1 MNKYQILK
9 IKSLGENAKKVLII
23 YTGGTLG
30 MVYDNSTGSL
40 VPFKFGQVADNI
52 PELNRLNLELCIL
65 ALAEPIDSSNISPKI
80 WIELVEIIE
89 DNYADFDGFVVLHG
103 TDTMAFS
110 ASALS
115 FMIQNPKKPIVF
127 TGAQLP
133 IGVPRTD
140 ARENLISS
148 IQIAGSEL
156 NGQAIV
162 PEVCIYFNG
171 RLLRGNRAK
180 KRESS
185 QFDAFD
191 SENFPYLAEIGV
203 NIDYNF
209 LNIKVSETKKQTV
222 FYKNIDNNVGILK
235 LFPGINEAFVSNFFN
250 QQSLKGVVLETY
262 GSGNA
267 PSDDWFLMILK
278 KALDKGIIIVNVS
291 QCTGGRVIMGKY
303 ETSQKMKEMGI
314 ISGSDMTLEAAITK
328 LMWALGNEKAILEI
342 KNTFEKDISGEQSI

>member
-1 MNKYQILK
+1 MNEYDIIK
-9 IKSLGENAKKVLII
+9 INSREKNSKKVLII

-30 MVYDNSTGSL
+30 MVYDNLTGRL
-40 VPFKFGQVADNI
+40 IPFKFDQIVENI
-52 PELNRLNLELCIL
+52 PELNRLNLELCFL
-65 ALAEPIDSSNISPKI
+65 SFQVPIDSSNVSPEI

-89 DNYADFDGFVVLHG
+89 LNYNNYQGFVILHG
-103 TDTMAFS
+103 TDTMAYS

-115 FMIQNPKKPIVF
+115 FMIQNLTKPIVF

-133 IGVPRTD
+133 IGIPRTD

-148 IQIAGSEL
+148 IQIAGSTL
-156 NGQAIV
+156 NEQVIV

-209 LNIKVSETKKQTV
+209 LNIFISKPRKLPEFLKKI
-222 FYKNIDNNVGILK
+222 NNNVAILK
-235 LFPGINEAFVSNFFN
+235 LFPGINKEFISNFFN
-250 QQSLKGVVLETY
+250 QNTLKGVVLETY

-267 PSDDWFLMILK
+267 PSNDWFLGSLENAIR
-278 KALDKGIIIVNVS
+278 KGVVIYNVS
-291 QCTGGRVIMGKY
+291 QCTGGTVQMGKY
-303 ETSQKMKEMGI
+303 ETSQKMKEIGI
-314 ISGSDMTLEAAITK
+314 ISGKDITLEAAITK
-328 LMWALGNEKAILEI
+328 MMWVLGNENNSKKIKELLE
-342 KNTFEKDISGEQSI
+342 NNLVGEMA

>member
-1 MNKYQILK
+1 MNKYDIIK
-9 IKSLGENAKKVLII
+9 INSREKNSKKVLII

-30 MVYDNSTGSL
+30 MVYDNLTGRL
-40 VPFKFGQVADNI
+40 IPFKFDQIVENI
-52 PELNRLNLELCIL
+52 PELNRLNLELCFL
-65 ALAEPIDSSNISPKI
+65 SFLRPIDSSNVSPEI

-89 DNYADFDGFVVLHG
+89 LNYNNYQGFVILHG
-103 TDTMAFS
+103 TDTMAYS

-115 FMIQNPKKPIVF
+115 FMIQNLTKPIVF

-133 IGVPRTD
+133 IGIPRTD

-148 IQIAGSEL
+148 IQIAGSTINE
-156 NGQAIV
+156 QVIV

-209 LNIKVSETKKQTV
+209 LNIHIPKPRKLPEFFKKI
-222 FYKNIDNNVGILK
+222 NNNVAILK
-235 LFPGINEAFVSNFFN
+235 LFPGINKEFINNFFN
-250 QQSLKGVVLETY
+250 QNSLKGVVLETY

-267 PSDDWFLMILK
+267 PSNDWFLACLEYAIR
-278 KALDKGIIIVNVS
+278 KGVIIYNVS
-291 QCTGGRVIMGKY
+291 QCTGGTVQMGKY
-303 ETSQKMKEMGI
+303 ETSEKMKEMGI
-314 ISGSDMTLEAAITK
+314 ISGKDITLEAAITK
-328 LMWALGNEKAILEI
+328 MMWVLGNEDNLNKIKELLE
-342 KNTFEKDISGEQSI
+342 NNLMGEMV

>member
-1 MNKYQILK
+1 MNKYDIIK
-9 IKSLGENAKKVLII
+9 INSREKNSKKVLII

-30 MVYDNSTGSL
+30 MVYDNLTGRL
-40 VPFKFGQVADNI
+40 IPFKFDQIVENI
-52 PELNRLNLELCIL
+52 PELNRLNLELCFL
-65 ALAEPIDSSNISPKI
+65 SFLRPIDSSNVSPEI

-89 DNYADFDGFVVLHG
+89 LNYNNYQGFVILHG
-103 TDTMAFS
+103 TDTMAYS

-115 FMIQNPKKPIVF
+115 FMIQNLTKPIVF

-133 IGVPRTD
+133 IGIPRTD

-148 IQIAGSEL
+148 IQIAGSTI
-156 NGQAIV
+156 NDQVIV

-209 LNIKVSETKKQTV
+209 LNIYIPKQRKLPEFFKKI
-222 FYKNIDNNVGILK
+222 NNNVAILK
-235 LFPGINEAFVSNFFN
+235 LFPGINKEFLNNFFN
-250 QQSLKGVVLETY
+250 QNTLKGVVLETY

-267 PSDDWFLMILK
+267 PSNDWFLASLENAIR
-278 KALDKGIIIVNVS
+278 KGVVIYNVS
-291 QCTGGRVIMGKY
+291 QCTGGTVQMGKY
-303 ETSQKMKEMGI
+303 ETSQKMKEIGI
-314 ISGSDMTLEAAITK
+314 ISGKDITLEAAITK
-328 LMWALGNEKAILEI
+328 MMWVLGNENNSIKIKELLE
-342 KNTFEKDISGEQSI
+342 NNLMGEMT